1 MQSIL
6 TVLLLTFIPM
16 IKNIISAN
24 ENVTP
29 NDKEIAALREY
40 FPACFSS
47 DGSFDIERFK
57 EYLSDKV
64 AVTNEGYE
72 LRFLGKNYA
81 RLLASLDT
89 TTVIVPDEEHNSKP
103 ENANSQNIYISGD
116 NLDGLKHLLK
126 SFYQKVKCI
135 YIDPPYNTGKD
146 DFVYKDS
153 FNFTVEELSDKLS
166 ISDEQAK
173 RILDL
178 TKRGSASHSAW
189 LMFMYPRLMLARD
202 LLAKE
207 GVIFISIDDNEQG
220 NLSLLCNDVF
230 GEENFVALLT
240 WEKKKKGS
248 YLANDITNIKEY
260 VLVYAKNKAL
270 FTGLIGEIN
279 TEEETYPCVNASNG
293 RDIRIIPAG
302 IESKYREKDFT
313 MKKGEIISDTTM
325 TLVLHSDLI
334 IKNGVLAED
343 LSIEGNWRYGQEAM
357 TEYARAKE
365 LYITRDLYLRRIVNE
380 PRNKGLK
387 DLLLRLGD
395 AQESGYSYEI
405 DFNNLQQNGWGSNED
420 ADEEQR
426 LLFGEQSLMSYPKPV
441 LLIMKLLASLQEE
454 RMIVCDFFSGSAT
467 TAEAVMRL
475 NTNGKRI
482 TYIVVQLP
490 ENIDDKVANSTGDD
504 KTNAERLKTF
514 LDSCNR
520 PHTLNYLGI
529 ERIIRAAAKIRE
541 EHPDATADLGFR
553 HFTLTEPSAET
564 LDKLET
570 FDPKLETGFMVHNTV
585 MQDFGVPTVLA
596 TWLVRDGYGFTASV
610 QSVDFAGYT
619 GYYIDKHLYLINSF
633 DVDTR
638 EKSIAEITDRFEN
651 EGDFNP
657 ENVVLCGYSFT
668 WSEMES
674 LKINLLR
681 LKDTEKNL
689 RINFDIRY

>member
-1 MQSIL
+1 MISFFIWYLQNTQIRCIMIPLIGFYYWESNLFQSIL
-6 TVLLLTFIPM
+6 ITVLLLTFIPM

-57 EYLSDKV
+57 ECLSDKV

-126 SFYQKVKCI
+126 SYSQKVKCI

-146 DFVYKDS
+146 DFVYKDN
-153 FNFTVEELSDKLS
+153 FNFTAEELADKLS

-189 LMFMYPRLMLARD
+189 LMFMYPRLLLARD

-207 GVIFISIDDNEQG
+207 GVIFISIDDNEQS

-279 TEEETYPCVNASNG
+279 TKEETYPCVNASNG

-343 LSIEGNWRYGQEAM
+343 LSIEGNWRYDQVSM
-357 TEYARAKE
+357 TGYARAKE

-441 LLIMKLLASLQEE
+441 LLIMKLLASLHASLQEE
-454 RMIVCDFFSGSAT
+454 RIIVCDFFSGSAT
-467 TAEAVMRL
+467 TSEAVMRL
-475 NTNGKRI
+475 NTKGKRI
-482 TYIVVQLP
+482 TYIAVQLP
-490 ENIDDKVANSTGDD
+490 ENIDDKVANSTDDD

-529 ERIIRAAAKIRE
+529 ERIIRAAAKIR
-541 EHPDATADLGFR
+541 
-553 HFTLTEPSAET
+553 
-564 LDKLET
+564 
-570 FDPKLETGFMVHNTV
+570 
-585 MQDFGVPTVLA
+585 
-596 TWLVRDGYGFTASV
+596 
-610 QSVDFAGYT
+610 
-619 GYYIDKHLYLINSF
+619 
-633 DVDTR
+633 
-638 EKSIAEITDRFEN
+638 
-651 EGDFNP
+651 
-657 ENVVLCGYSFT
+657 
-668 WSEMES
+668 
-674 LKINLLR
+674 
-681 LKDTEKNL
+681 
-689 RINFDIRY
+689 